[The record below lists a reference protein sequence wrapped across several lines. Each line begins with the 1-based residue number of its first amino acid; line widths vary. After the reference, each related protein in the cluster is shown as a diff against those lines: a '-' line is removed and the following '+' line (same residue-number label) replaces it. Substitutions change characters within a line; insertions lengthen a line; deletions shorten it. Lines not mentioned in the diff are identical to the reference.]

1 MTLRIEKEVAA
12 MERMTVGELRSK
24 YADVFGDATQ
34 ARNKQ
39 WLIKRIAWRMQSLA
53 EGDLSERA
61 RQRARELA
69 NDADL
74 RVTTRRES
82 KPAQDA
88 PERTKTLACSVAEDT
103 RLPLPGT
110 TITRPYKGRVIEVKV
125 LRDGFEYDGE
135 IYKSLS
141 AVAKVI
147 TGTHWNGYHFF
158 NIEKKEVRS

>member
-1 MTLRIEKEVAA
+1 MALRIEKEVAA
-12 MERMTVGELRSK
+12 MQRMTVGELQIK

-74 RVTTRRES
+74 RVTTPRES

-88 PERTKTLACSVAEDT
+88 PVRTKTVDCSVAEDT
-103 RLPLPGT
+103 RLPLPGL
-110 TITRPYKGRVIEVKV
+110 TITRPYKGRLLEVKV

-135 IYKSLS
+135 IYTSLS

-158 NIEKKEVRS
+158 NIEKKEVRF

>member
-12 MERMTVGELRSK
+12 MERMTVGELQIK

-74 RVTTRRES
+74 RVTTPRES

>member
-1 MTLRIEKEVAA
+1 MALRIEKEVAA
-12 MERMTVGELRSK
+12 MQRMTVGELQIK

-74 RVTTRRES
+74 RVTTPRES
-82 KPAQDA
+82 KPAQ
-88 PERTKTLACSVAEDT
+88 ERTKTLACSVAEDT

-110 TITRPYKGRVIEVKV
+110 TITRPYKGLVIEVKV

-158 NIEKKEVRS
+158 NIEKKEMRS

>member
-1 MTLRIEKEVAA
+1 MALRIEKEVAA
-12 MERMTVGELRSK
+12 MQRMTVGELRTK
-24 YADVFGDATQ
+24 YADVFGEGTQ

-39 WLIKRIAWRMQSLA
+39 WLIKRIAWRLQSLV

-61 RQRARELA
+61 RHRARELA

-74 RVTTRRES
+74 RVTTPREP
-82 KPAQDA
+82 KRAPDA
-88 PERTKTLACSVAEDT
+88 AERTQTVACPVADDR
-103 RLPLPGT
+103 RLPLPGS
-110 TITRPYKGRVIEVKV
+110 TITRPYKGRVLSVKV

>member
-1 MTLRIEKEVAA
+1 
-12 MERMTVGELRSK
+12 MERMTVGELQIK

-74 RVTTRRES
+74 RVTTPRES